1 MEGVESLN
9 KLAGDHFIAALSV
22 EKWHDQL
29 KLGKRILCDHNKEKM
44 WSFLAVN
51 FSKLEKAAEVIS
63 AEDLKAI
70 LERED
75 LNAKTKWLLGFL
87 KCCNAFHSL
96 PDHEKSKLKD
106 NVLSVDR
113 KPPRVLLTYIWE
125 STYYHPMQAASTFE
139 VYNCLN
145 NTWSL
150 APDSFNLPEAF
161 NSEELEVIDN
171 RIYSI
176 GGDTNNGEDP
186 RGEI

>member
-9 KLAGDHFIAALSV
+9 KLAGDHFIAGLSV

-44 WSFLAVN
+44 MSFLAVN

-113 KPPRVLLTYIWE
+113 KPPRVLLFY
-125 STYYHPMQAASTFE
+125 TYYHPKRE

-150 APDSFNLPEAF
+150 APDRFNLPEAF

-176 GGDTNNGEDP
+176 GGDTNGGEDP